1 MSAPHLGAVAAPVAS
16 VDAPAAPCLIV
27 NPASFRA
34 SRGRELARLLA
45 TARARGLDIVEID
58 GMAALSGAVERIL
71 ARQQRHVVV
80 YAGDGTV
87 HAIVDQL
94 ASRAAGAWMPD
105 LLVLPGGRSNMTA
118 ADLVAPGCTVAALER
133 ALDRLDDDAW
143 DEALEERYVLRVEQS
158 PAPPRHGFLLGAALV
173 DSVIRYCHDQR
184 RRGGW
189 RTGALSTPWCL
200 LKLGVLSLFGRTGMA
215 CPKLR
220 VLADGYGP
228 LQGRVRVLLAT
239 TLRHPIGWFN
249 PYADRGR
256 GDLRV
261 TAVSLA
267 APRFWWRLPRVLTGR
282 FRAGMNEQKGYLSG
296 RCTQLEIH
304 GLTAYSLDGE
314 KFDTDPDR
322 PVRIGCGP
330 RIRLLRP

>member
-1 MSAPHLGAVAAPVAS
+1 MGAIPARAA
-16 VDAPAAPCLIV
+16 DRPAAPCLIV

-34 SRGRELARLLA
+34 SRGGELARLLA
-45 TARARGLDIVEID
+45 TAKARGVEIVEID
-58 GMAALSGAVERIL
+58 SMAALRGAVERIV
-71 ARQQRHVVV
+71 ARQQRHLIV

-118 ADLVAPGCTVAALER
+118 ADLVAPGSTVAALER
-133 ALDRLDDDAW
+133 ALGRIDADAW
-143 DEALEERYVLRVEQS
+143 DEALEERCTLRIEQS

-184 RRGGW
+184 RLGGRWW

-200 LKLGVLSLFGRTGMA
+200 LKLGVLSLFGRTGMS

-220 VLADGYGP
+220 VLANGHGP
-228 LQGRVRVLLAT
+228 LQGPVRVLLAT
-239 TLRHPIGWFN
+239 TLRHPIGLFN
-249 PYADRGR
+249 PYADRGQ

-261 TAVSLA
+261 TAVSWS
-267 APRFWWRLPRVLTGR
+267 APWFWWRLPRVLTGR
-282 FRAGMNEQKGYLSG
+282 FTAGMNEQKGYLSG
-296 RCTQLEIH
+296 RCTQLEVY
-304 GLTAYSLDGE
+304 GLTGYSLDGE